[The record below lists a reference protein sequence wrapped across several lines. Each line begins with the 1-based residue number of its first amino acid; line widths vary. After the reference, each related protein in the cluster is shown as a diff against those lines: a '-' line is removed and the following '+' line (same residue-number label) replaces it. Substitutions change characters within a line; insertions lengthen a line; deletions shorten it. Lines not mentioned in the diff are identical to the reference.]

1 MQNDGEF
8 LAKIERLSKKLEE
21 LFEEHFSNL
30 DFENVSSTGD
40 TSPVCQR
47 FKLQSQRNR
56 CNASKNSI
64 TGPDK
69 TDNVN

>member
-1 MQNDGEF
+1 MEQ
-8 LAKIERLSKKLEE
+8 

-30 DFENVSSTGD
+30 DFENVSSNGD

-56 CNASKNSI
+56 CNSSKKSF
-64 TGPDK
+64 TSSDK
-69 TDNVN
+69 INIVNEHNLN